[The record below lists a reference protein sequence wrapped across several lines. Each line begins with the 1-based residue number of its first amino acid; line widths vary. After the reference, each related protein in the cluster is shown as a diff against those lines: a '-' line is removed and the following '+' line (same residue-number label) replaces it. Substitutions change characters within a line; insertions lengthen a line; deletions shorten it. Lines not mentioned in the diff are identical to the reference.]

1 MVNTELLEEFQ
12 KYGIP
17 QSMWRMLLG
26 FAVAEGDN
34 PSGNPTLGFVDYQL
48 PGIGTDLDSHVKA
61 LADQLQYRLPVAG
74 TFPAQGSDEEQA
86 KWMAVVV
93 GQVGSPSDWQG
104 NAQPSQ
110 EHYIESITSNMP
122 SEAEISAYL
131 DDQEPAV
138 SELVLDYDHS
148 ITPQEQYWDCGPAS
162 TQVVLSGR
170 QQVVSESDL
179 IAQIGTNVNGTDDI
193 SWVLRAL
200 HPRLPDGQYAVRY
213 MPNDP
218 PTPGQKDQLWADVSN
233 SLNAGY
239 GVVANIV
246 APPSN
251 YPRGVK
257 GSVSPK
263 YSGGT
268 VYHYVAIMGIDPD
281 ARALWIAD
289 PGFSPFGY
297 WISFDQMA
305 TLIPPKG
312 YAYATAVPAPTQ
324 PAPQPTGAG
333 DEFKAWVA
341 SATDR
346 QLLEYITNQLGPGD
360 PAWESQPGTLRD
372 KVFGVL

>member
-1 MVNTELLEEFQ
+1 
-12 KYGIP
+12 
-17 QSMWRMLLG
+17 
-26 FAVAEGDN
+26 
-34 PSGNPTLGFVDYQL
+34 
-48 PGIGTDLDSHVKA
+48 
-61 LADQLQYRLPVAG
+61 
-74 TFPAQGSDEEQA
+74 
-86 KWMAVVV
+86 
-93 GQVGSPSDWQG
+93 
-104 NAQPSQ
+104 
-110 EHYIESITSNMP
+110 
-122 SEAEISAYL
+122 
-131 DDQEPAV
+131 
-138 SELVLDYDHS
+138 
-148 ITPQEQYWDCGPAS
+148 S

-170 QQVVSESDL
+170 QQAASESDL

-200 HPRLPDGQYAVRY
+200 QPRLPDGQYAVRY

-218 PTPGQKDQLWADVSN
+218 PTQAQRDQLWADVSN

-257 GSVSPK
+257 GSVSPN

-312 YAYATAVPAPTQ
+312 YAYATATPAEAQ
-324 PAPQPTGAG
+324 PAPQPTGSG

-346 QLLEYITNQLGPGD
+346 KLLEYITNQLGPGD
-360 PAWESQPGTLRD
+360 PA
-372 KVFGVL
+372 